1 MFSAIIIPKNTKIG
15 ADCKEFCARFGILG
29 WGVAKSGR
37 NRATQIRSETSP
49 LHSTQVSNIPEIPR
63 KFPQNRPSLGTFS
76 VIYDLFAKRLR
87 LSNPWNYKA
96 PVLVSVTYIIL
107 LSHHFLFDQAILA
120 VAWSLCTIIGIA
132 GFGYLSNDFGD
143 RAADQKAGKSNLLI
157 GLNGIQILLLLL
169 LFLALAIVPWLVYF
183 PVTTLTGSLLVLE
196 FLLFVLYV
204 LPPFRLKERGLLGVI
219 SDSLYAHANPAL
231 LASLTFLA
239 LSKAENA
246 TMPVFVPALVA
257 WQFFLGLRNILLHQL
272 KDAKNDRVSGLRTFV
287 TQYGEQRV
295 NRLLSQVFVPLE
307 LLTWLLFLGALTPV
321 TWLPLL
327 GWPLYL
333 LWQFPKQGPNR
344 ELRQWLYGYLDDFYI
359 PYFPLLILLSL
370 CFQDWRMIFLAVFH
384 VILFK
389 SALSEPKRR
398 VFAWIRRPA

>member
-1 MFSAIIIPKNTKIG
+1 M
-15 ADCKEFCARFGILG
+15 
-29 WGVAKSGR
+29 
-37 NRATQIRSETSP
+37 
-49 LHSTQVSNIPEIPR
+49 
-63 KFPQNRPSLGTFS
+63 GTFS

-96 PVLVSVTYIIL
+96 PVLVAVTYL
-107 LSHHFLFDQAILA
+107 ILA
-120 VAWSLCTIIGIA
+120 WQKFAFLDALFAFGWSLCTIIGIA
-132 GFGYLSNDFGD
+132 GFGYLSNDLGD
-143 RAADQKAGKSNLLI
+143 RKADAKAGKSNLLI
-157 GLNGIQILLLLL
+157 GLSSIQISGLLL
-169 LFLALAIVPWLVYF
+169 LFLGLAIVPWLVYF
-183 PVTTLTGSLLVLE
+183 PVTTLTGILLVLE
-196 FLLFVLYV
+196 FMLFVLYV

-219 SDSLYAHANPAL
+219 TDSLYAHANPAL

-246 TMPVFVPALVA
+246 TMLVFVPALVA

-272 KDAKNDRVSGLRTFV
+272 KDAKNDRISGIRTFV
-287 TQYGEQRV
+287 TQYGELRV
-295 NRLLSQVFVPLE
+295 NHLLSQVFVPLE

-333 LWQFPKQGPNR
+333 LWQFPKQGPHR

-359 PYFPLLILLSL
+359 PYFPLLVLISL

-389 SALSEPKRR
+389 SALSETKRR
-398 VFAWIRRPA
+398 VFAWIRKPL